1 MKSDLQKGAKPEA
14 RPSEDDPFAKL
25 ELRPGLLGRLRNW
38 FFAGILVT
46 APLGITIW
54 VTWSLIDFVD
64 LRVRP
69 LIPAAWNPDNY
80 LPFLPA
86 GFGCPAGPQL
96 PHPDR
101 HVHRRIVGPLVCQ
114 VGERL
119 LARVPVVR
127 SIYSAAGRSWRPSSP
142 IVPAPSGSR
151 ARRISPA
158 GCLGHRFRHR
168 AGTSGEVQSRLG
180 GHHFALPPAVPN
192 PTTGFLLFVPRK
204 DVQPLDL
211 TVEQGLKLVI
221 SGGVVTPE
229 VLAAAGDKAP
239 GGGAAAEA
247 ARFGALCAPAQ
258 LSPGRGSRDGT
269 GGHHLLAGRAIY
281 RFRRFPRHAA
291 ASCGLAA

>member
-80 LPFLPA
+80 LPFSLPGLGVLLVLSCLILIGMFTA
-86 GFGCPAGPQL
+86 GLLGRWF
-96 PHPDR
+96 
-101 HVHRRIVGPLVCQ
+101 VQ

-127 SIYSAAGRSWRPSSP
+127 SIYSAAKQVMETLFADR
-142 IVPAPSGSR
+142 SR
-151 ARRISPA
+151 A
-158 GCLGHRFRHR
+158 FRQV
-168 AGTSGEVQSRLG
+168 GKVQ
-180 GHHFALPPAVPN
+180 
-192 PTTGFLLFVPRK
+192 
-204 DVQPLDL
+204 
-211 TVEQGLKLVI
+211 
-221 SGGVVTPE
+221 
-229 VLAAAGDKAP
+229 
-239 GGGAAAEA
+239 
-247 ARFGALCAPAQ
+247 
-258 LSPGRGSRDGT
+258 
-269 GGHHLLAGRAIY
+269 
-281 RFRRFPRHAA
+281 
-291 ASCGLAA
+291 